1 MIINWL
7 RISGKDVYSPSY
19 LFWNSKYVVNI
30 DIINYKIKIEQFL
43 KLDNDNPIEVI
54 KDKFLKNKT
63 FIASDERI
71 NSSNIIASK
80 KIQPLLNFLNIEEE
94 NLKLK
99 NEINL
104 DKLLVGLLYK
114 QLNYSSNIDKSTNPK
129 ELAEKITNI
138 NNRLFRLLDY
148 IRLESIY
155 ENDDYNFILGDF
167 PEEESPFKLNN
178 WFESLIH
185 NKVLPPDFINR
196 YNQLKN
202 EKLND
207 IEFYKYLPQF
217 QFKYLLNNYEAF
229 TQEEINLARELFKK
243 RNKYQSNNIELE
255 NISNFIMNLEK
266 ENQLIPMKINIMDFL
281 KRIENKPFKNPK
293 GSNLIEKSII
303 LLLLNDID
311 NCLYYNQGSINFT
324 NKLMKNCIKIYKDID
339 YLHKNA
345 NRMNLIAKNSKK
357 ELNNSYSALPK
368 REKYNTNLETQKI
381 LLLQK
386 NFNTK
391 TKKADKLKKD
401 AEKYPVVNNIII
413 QLLAWERNKIY
424 DIINSIDIKKKKIYL
439 KNDSDNI
446 PKKYEY
452 SLDQFSEMIKKGFF
466 NNFFFPNGKLTEY
479 YYTGVGL
486 ELNTN
491 NN

>member
-1 MIINWL
+1 MQTMLYNKNSKKQKVNKYEPPMIINWL
-7 RISGKDVYSPSY
+7 RISGIDLYSPSY

-30 DIINYKIKIEQFL
+30 DIINYKIKVEQFL
-43 KLDNDNPIEVI
+43 KLDNDNPIEDI

-63 FIASDERI
+63 FISSDEMI

-80 KIQPLLNFLNIEEE
+80 KIQPLLNFLKLEEKNV
-94 NLKLK
+94 NLKK
-99 NEINL
+99 
-104 DKLLVGLLYK
+104 
-114 QLNYSSNIDKSTNPK
+114 TR
-129 ELAEKITNI
+129 
-138 NNRLFRLLDY
+138 NN
-148 IRLESIY
+148 
-155 ENDDYNFILGDF
+155 
-167 PEEESPFKLNN
+167 
-178 WFESLIH
+178 
-185 NKVLPPDFINR
+185 
-196 YNQLKN
+196 
-202 EKLND
+202 
-207 IEFYKYLPQF
+207 
-217 QFKYLLNNYEAF
+217 
-229 TQEEINLARELFKK
+229 
-243 RNKYQSNNIELE
+243 YQSNNIELE
-255 NISNFIMNLEK
+255 NISNFIMKLEK
-266 ENQLIPMKINIMDFL
+266 ENELIPMKMNIMDFL

-324 NKLMKNCIKIYKDID
+324 NTLMKKCIKIYKEIY

-386 NFNTK
+386 NVNTK

-401 AEKYPVVNNIII
+401 AEKYPFVNNIII

-424 DIINSIDIKKKKIYL
+424 DIINSVDIKNKKIYL

-446 PKKYEY
+446 PKIYEY
-452 SLDQFSEMIKKGFF
+452 SLDKFSEMIKKGFF
-466 NNFFFPNGKLTEY
+466 NNFFLPNGKLTEY

-486 ELNTN
+486 SVN
-491 NN
+491 NGNDN